1 MLVIKLNMRKNTILI
16 LVFLWMF
23 PLMLLGDCIQTK
35 IEAEATSNEEQPLKI
50 VAFGN
55 SITAI
60 RNTIDQVFAQRLPSL
75 LMAEGI
81 KAEVINSGIPG
92 SHTGSIKDHDLFK
105 IKHARDRFETDV
117 LAHEPDLVIIGFG
130 TNDAHIDGSEPDGQ
144 SRIPLKQYK
153 RNLKCMIKELQNIG
167 VDVILIA
174 PNGLRGKYP
183 EYQNVRLG
191 QYVEV
196 VKKLSV
202 KYNTGLVDNFK
213 LFSAYYAQDKSGEE
227 LLLDGVHPNDKG
239 HALMAENLCME
250 IVRMKVERIK

>member
-1 MLVIKLNMRKNTILI
+1 MQRNTILV
-16 LVFLWMF
+16 LAFLWMF
-23 PLMLLGDCIQTK
+23 PLAVLGDGVQTK
-35 IEAEATSNEEQPLKI
+35 IEAEASSLGEQALKI

-55 SITAI
+55 SITAT
-60 RNTIDQVFAQRLPSL
+60 RKTIDQVFAQRLPSL
-75 LMAEGI
+75 LSAEGI
-81 KAEVINSGIPG
+81 EAEVINSGIPG

-153 RNLKCMIKELQNIG
+153 RNLKFMIKELQSIG
-167 VDVILIA
+167 VDVILLA

-183 EYQNVRLG
+183 EYQNVRLA

-202 KYNTGLVDNFK
+202 KYNTGLLDNFR
-213 LFSAYYAQDKSGEE
+213 LFSDYYAQNPSREE

-239 HALMAENLCME
+239 HALMAEKLCLE
-250 IVRMKVERIK
+250 IVRMKVTRN

>member
-1 MLVIKLNMRKNTILI
+1 MLKNTLI
-16 LVFLWMF
+16 VLVLLCASSIQVLAGLKVNSGKTVEDEKIFL
-23 PLMLLGDCIQTK
+23 DEKT
-35 IEAEATSNEEQPLKI
+35 LKI

-55 SITAI
+55 SITAT

-75 LMAEGI
+75 LLAEGI

-105 IKHARDRFETDV
+105 IKHGMDRFEADV

-130 TNDAHIDGSEPDGQ
+130 TNDAHIDGSEPDGK
-144 SRIPLKQYK
+144 SRIPLKEYK
-153 RNLKCMIKELQNIG
+153 RNLKFMIKELQSIG
-167 VDVILIA
+167 ADVILIA

-183 EYQNVRLG
+183 DYQNVRLA

-196 VKKLSV
+196 IKKLSE
-202 KYNTGLVDNFK
+202 KYNTGLVDNFR
-213 LFSAYYAQDKSGEE
+213 LFSDYYAQNTSGEE

-239 HALMAENLCME
+239 HALMADKLCFE
-250 IVRMKVERIK
+250 IVRMKVKRNK

>member
-1 MLVIKLNMRKNTILI
+1 MRKNTILV
-16 LVFLWMF
+16 LALLWIF
-23 PLMLLGDCIQTK
+23 PFAVLADCLPTNGGKSIEVEASSLG
-35 IEAEATSNEEQPLKI
+35 EQALKI

-55 SITAI
+55 SITAT

-75 LMAEGI
+75 LSAEGI
-81 KAEVINSGIPG
+81 EAEVINSGIPG

-117 LAHEPDLVIIGFG
+117 LAHDPDLVIIGFG
-130 TNDAHIDGSEPDGQ
+130 TNDAHIDGFEPDGQ
-144 SRIPLKQYK
+144 SRIPLKQYR
-153 RNLKCMIKELQNIG
+153 RNLKFMIKELQSIG

-183 EYQNVRLG
+183 EYQNVRLA

-202 KYNTGLVDNFK
+202 KYNTGLIDNFK

-239 HALMAENLCME
+239 HALMAERISQE
-250 IVRMKVERIK
+250 IVKIEMLKN